1 MQALTIEHLLPVFL
15 GLLKDE
21 WPEVRL
27 NIIAKLDQVNQV
39 RRAFVRLAVF
49 LLFAVIGGLHCLER
63 AARARIVGLGSGWM
77 GAVRT

>member
-1 MQALTIEHLLPVFL
+1 MHPHPTPTSPPQALTIEHLLPVFL

-39 RRAFVRLAVF
+39 RLARVP
-49 LLFAVIGGLHCLER
+49 GPG
-63 AARARIVGLGSGWM
+63 
-77 GAVRT
+77 